1 MEAMHGQSN
10 VKDFVGA
17 DISAYMTG
25 ESTGVILGPD
35 GKPRPGV
42 FFMTKDTITELGAH
56 PDKVTREDYHTFLK
70 LVQQTRQAGY
80 PLESGPVTQPNN
92 IRALCT
98 GDWKIVR
105 YVDPNKH
112 ERDEWEL
119 YCLTSDPI
127 EATNLVD
134 FRTGEVRDDVTVP
147 GMTKNQLVLK
157 NRQLKK
163 ELARQEAA
171 MLGESS

>member
-1 MEAMHGQSN
+1 
-10 VKDFVGA
+10 
-17 DISAYMTG
+17 T
-25 ESTGVILGPD
+25 
-35 GKPRPGV
+35 GV

-56 PDKVTREDYHTFLK
+56 PDKATRKDYHTFLK
-70 LVQQTRQAGY
+70 LVQQTRQDGY
-80 PLESGPVTQPNN
+80 PLELGPVTQPNN

-105 YVDPNKH
+105 YLDPKGI
-112 ERDEWEL
+112 ESDEWEL

-127 EATNLVD
+127 EGMNLVD
-134 FRTGEVRDDVTVP
+134 FRTGEVRNDVSVP
-147 GMTKNQLVLK
+147 GMTKDELKAK
-157 NRQLKK
+157 NRQLQK